1 MIDDECAARRAGAG
15 VDDDLM
21 VLKGTNHGLLRKWGV
36 EARAAASI
44 GEAQQA
50 IEEGFVPDLLMVD
63 LRLGET
69 QDGIDIVEALR
80 RRLGR
85 ALPALLVSGDTGA
98 AELARARAS
107 GIPLLTKPAA
117 PAKLRSM
124 LDARWLRRRQRL
136 GKLCETPGSERRR
149 VETTALRRGRR
160 R

>member
-1 MIDDECAARRAGAG
+1 VRVLV

-21 VLKGTNHGLLRKWGV
+21 VLKGTTTLLRKWGV
-36 EARAAASI
+36 ETRAAASI

-107 GIPLLTKPAA
+107 GIPLLTKPVA

-124 LDARWLRRRQRL
+124 LRTLVAP
-136 GKLCETPGSERRR
+136 EAS
-149 VETTALRRGRR
+149 A
-160 R
+160 

>member
-1 MIDDECAARRAGAG
+1 VIPVADGPADEIEEAPPMIDDDALRGVRVLV

-21 VLKGTNHGLLRKWGV
+21 VLESTATLLRTWGV
-36 EARAAASI
+36 EPRAAASI

-63 LRLGET
+63 LRLGDK
-69 QDGIDIVEALR
+69 QDGIGIVETLR

-98 AELARARAS
+98 AELTRARSS
-107 GIPLLTKPAA
+107 GIPWLTKPVA

-124 LDARWLRRRQRL
+124 LRSLT
-136 GKLCETPGSERRR
+136 TPEHQPPQ
-149 VETTALRRGRR
+149 A
-160 R
+160 